1 MPAAPHPRSPPR
13 AAHAA
18 AEARPPVHA
27 GVSEEKADPAIL
39 WALGTTQIIGYGTL
53 YYAFSIMAADMA
65 GELGWSLEWVFG
77 AFSAAL
83 LLGGLIAPVS
93 GAWVDR
99 FGAGRVMAAG
109 SVAAAL
115 ALAGLGLAPGG
126 LAFFLA
132 LVLLEAVSTLVT
144 YDSAFAGLTQ
154 LSPQGARRAI
164 NRITLLGGFAST
176 LFWPLTAALLEV
188 MSWRDI
194 HLVYAGLH
202 LFLCLPLHLLLA
214 RRLRTARGGE
224 GARAAP
230 PPEVAASLPPE
241 VRRQAFLLLVVGFS
255 AGSVVLSAVL
265 VHMVPVLAA
274 LGLGSA
280 ALLVGS
286 FFGPAQVFSRLVNM
300 GFGQQLPPIR
310 LAVISAGLLPAA
322 IILLLLTAPWLPAAL
337 PFALIFGLGSGLV
350 SIVRGTV
357 PLTLFGSRGYGALLG
372 RITAVRLVLTAGAP
386 FAFALL
392 LERLGPALALWSMVA
407 IGLAGLL
414 ALAALMRLSE
424 RAPAPSA

>member
-1 MPAAPHPRSPPR
+1 MLAAPRPRSPPG
-13 AAHAA
+13 AVHAA
-18 AEARPPVHA
+18 AEARPLAPA
-27 GVSEEKADPAIL
+27 GVSEERTDPAIL

-53 YYAFSIMAADMA
+53 YYAFSIMAADIA
-65 GELGWSLEWVFG
+65 RELGWSLEWVFG

-93 GAWVDR
+93 GAWVDG

-132 LVLLEAVSTLVT
+132 LVLVEAVSTLVT

-154 LSPQGARRAI
+154 LSPRGARRAI

-176 LFWPLTAALLEV
+176 LFWPVTAALLEV

-202 LFLCLPLHLLLA
+202 LLLCLPLHLLLA
-214 RRLRTARGGE
+214 RRLRGAP
-224 GARAAP
+224 GARVALP
-230 PPEVAASLPPE
+230 PDVAASLPPAA
-241 VRRQAFLLLVVGFS
+241 RRPAFLLLVMGFS

-286 FFGPAQVFSRLVNM
+286 FFGPAQVFSRLINL
-300 GFGQQLPPIR
+300 GFGQQLSPIR

-337 PFALIFGLGSGLV
+337 LFALLFGLGSGLV

-357 PLTLFGSRGYGALLG
+357 PLALFGSRGYGALLG

-424 RAPAPSA
+424 RAPAPPA

>member
-1 MPAAPHPRSPPR
+1 MT
-13 AAHAA
+13 
-18 AEARPPVHA
+18 ET
-27 GVSEEKADPAIL
+27 KADGAIL

-53 YYAFSIMAADMA
+53 YYAFSIMAADIA
-65 GELGWSLEWVFG
+65 RDLGWSLEWVFG

-83 LLGGLIAPVS
+83 LLGGLIAPIS

-99 FGAGRVMAAG
+99 FGAGRVMTAG

-115 ALAGLGLAPGG
+115 ALGAMSLAPDR
-126 LAFFLA
+126 LSFFLA
-132 LVLLEAVSTLVT
+132 LILIEAVSTLVT

-202 LFLCLPLHLLLA
+202 LFLCVPLHLLLA
-214 RRLRTARGGE
+214 RRLRRLRGGE
-224 GARAAP
+224 KARAAP
-230 PPEVAASLPPE
+230 PAEMAASLAPGLQ
-241 VRRQAFLLLVVGFS
+241 RRAFLLLVVGFS

-274 LGLGSA
+274 LELGPA

-286 FFGPAQVFSRLVNM
+286 FFGPAQVFSRLINM
-300 GFGQQLPPIR
+300 GFGQQLSPMR

-337 PFALIFGLGSGLV
+337 LFALLFGLGSGLV

-357 PLTLFGSRGYGALLG
+357 PLALFGSQGYGALLG
-372 RITAVRLVLTAGAP
+372 RITAIRLVLTAGAP

-392 LERLGPALALWSMVA
+392 LERLGPVPALWAMVA
-407 IGLAGLL
+407 VGLAGL
-414 ALAALMRLSE
+414 AALGVLLRLSE
-424 RAPAPSA
+424 RAAPPA